1 MLDEGTK
8 KALSQKILERLASRE
23 PFQGQQYQVRSI
35 IQMQARSLVSF
46 LRRKGQYRP
55 FSFRW

>member
-1 MLDEGTK
+1 V
-8 KALSQKILERLASRE
+8 LERLASSEHFR
-23 PFQGQQYQVRSI
+23 GQRFQVRSI

-46 LRRKGQYRP
+46 LRGKSKYKP